1 MTISAITYTPNPP
14 VVTGN
19 TVTLVAQVVSNDP
32 ADLVDSYL
40 INNSTFGVQAFAVN
54 QAISGTAPNFTV
66 TITYGSVPPGTY
78 IANVNATNSS
88 AFGGYT
94 NTFVVAGVT
103 TPTLSGLFSPTL
115 TASTVNTES
124 SYVLTVT
131 DGTAPISG
139 VTFTS
144 SNGAVLPAPVATNA
158 TGQTVLAL
166 PISAG
171 ATGIT
176 LTASKLGYVDWI
188 VTLDAVELPWS
199 GAGGGTIG
207 TGPVYSG
214 TGTLSMPVN
223 GTGTISTTGT
233 APIIYSLTS
242 GAPAGVTINSATGVI
257 SSASPVVPGTYPLY
271 VIANNSTGSTSIPIS
286 LTVTGALVPPTYTG
300 PTSTTISSGA
310 GFSIPLSATGSGPF
324 TYSLIGAPSG
334 VSIVNGV
341 LIGTAAVTSSANF
354 QIVTTGQTAPNDTD
368 TFTLTVNQVVT
379 PPTYAG
385 ATSLTINSGAGF
397 TIPLSATGTGPFTYS
412 LIGAPAGVSISGAF
426 LVGTSAVTTSSSFQ
440 IVTTGQASPA
450 DTDTFNLTIN
460 PVLALAITSAA
471 STSGQHGIGST
482 FQHTATGGT
491 GPYTWSLCDAAGNSL
506 PASSGFSINSATGV
520 ETYNGA
526 AI

>member
-1 MTISAITYTPNPP
+1 
-14 VVTGN
+14 
-19 TVTLVAQVVSNDP
+19 
-32 ADLVDSYL
+32 
-40 INNSTFGVQAFAVN
+40 
-54 QAISGTAPNFTV
+54 
-66 TITYGSVPPGTY
+66 
-78 IANVNATNSS
+78 
-88 AFGGYT
+88 
-94 NTFVVAGVT
+94 
-103 TPTLSGLFSPTL
+103 
-115 TASTVNTES
+115 
-124 SYVLTVT
+124 
-131 DGTAPISG
+131 
-139 VTFTS
+139 
-144 SNGAVLPAPVATNA
+144 
-158 TGQTVLAL
+158 
-166 PISAG
+166 
-171 ATGIT
+171 
-176 LTASKLGYVDWI
+176 
-188 VTLDAVELPWS
+188 
-199 GAGGGTIG
+199 
-207 TGPVYSG
+207 
-214 TGTLSMPVN
+214 
-223 GTGTISTTGT
+223 
-233 APIIYSLTS
+233 
-242 GAPAGVTINSATGVI
+242 
-257 SSASPVVPGTYPLY
+257 
-271 VIANNSTGSTSIPIS
+271 
-286 LTVTGALVPPTYTG
+286 LVPPTYTG